1 MIRVLHVTED
11 HSPVNTGI
19 TSALDALTR
28 CVPES
33 IQPAIVCV
41 GTDAIAARPG
51 VALHTLPTSGLAAK
65 WRYSPGSE
73 KELARLVAE
82 TDVVHVHGLW
92 MWPQW
97 AAARLAARLAKA
109 LVVTSHGFLQPW
121 QWQRQNWLHRLKK
134 NIYWYGLAF
143 PAFRQAALI
152 HALTPREAG
161 VLAAFFPGAPLRV
174 IPHGI
179 DQAAADQVLAGL
191 PPKTPN
197 SGNAPYFLFLG
208 RLHPGKGIHLLIR
221 AFARLPQTPFILKIA
236 GPTQQREQAYADS
249 IHRLVSELGLTDR
262 VIFTGA
268 VSGAAKWQLYRDA
281 WAFCLPS
288 FSEVIGLVNLEAA
301 AAGTPVITSY
311 ETGIAADWQR
321 SGGILLHPE
330 EETIYAALCQAAAW
344 AQAERQARGAALR
357 ALVQQQYS
365 WARVGQQWQ
374 DVYSE
379 LVANHPDGV
388 CVS

>member
-11 HSPVNTGI
+11 HSPVNTGV

-33 IQPAIVCV
+33 IKPAIVCV
-41 GTDAIAARPG
+41 GADPIATRPG
-51 VALHTLPTSGLAAK
+51 VALLALPTAGLAAK

-97 AAARLAARLAKA
+97 AAARQAARLGKV

-121 QWQRQNWLHRLKK
+121 QWQRQNWLNRLKK
-134 NIYWYGLAF
+134 NVYWYGLAY

-161 VLAAFFPGAPLRV
+161 VLAAFFPRHPPRV

-179 DQAAADQVLAGL
+179 DLAAADQILAGL
-191 PPKTPN
+191 PPLGDAP
-197 SGNAPYFLFLG
+197 PYFLFLG

-221 AFARLPQTPFILKIA
+221 AFARLPQTAFILKIA

-249 IHRLVSELGLTDR
+249 IHRLVAELGLADR
-262 VIFTGA
+262 VLFTGA

-301 AAGTPVITSY
+301 AAGTPAITSY
-311 ETGIAADWQR
+311 ETGISADWQR
-321 SGGILLHPE
+321 SGGLLLHPDE
-330 EETIYAALCQAAAW
+330 DTIYAALGQAAAW
-344 AQAERQARGAALR
+344 SAAERQARGAGLR

-374 DVYSE
+374 EVYAE
-379 LVANHPDGV
+379 LMANNPGGV
-388 CVS
+388 CAS